1 MLLNSKKTILHNSLV
16 IVLAA
21 LYLFIRLAN
30 PGFEDALWPFTVILF
45 LIILILFIIGLIKAF
60 LKILQP
66 LQFKSPDHFFG
77 SFNLLFG
84 LINLIFFIRYH
95 EPMDVFSS
103 LILLTVGFMLLLKT
117 R

>member
-30 PGFEDALWPFTVILF
+30 PGFEDALWPFTVNLF

-66 LQFKSPDHFFG
+66 LQFKSPDHFLG